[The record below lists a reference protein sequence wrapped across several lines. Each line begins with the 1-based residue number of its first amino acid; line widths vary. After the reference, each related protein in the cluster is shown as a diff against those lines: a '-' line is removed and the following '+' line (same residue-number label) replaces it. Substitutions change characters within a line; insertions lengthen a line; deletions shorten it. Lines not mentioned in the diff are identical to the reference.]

1 MLPAAN
7 RLRSAD
13 DFRRTVRRG
22 TRAGGAL
29 LVVHLTERGE
39 EPLTVPGRSG
49 PTRGAVASGPR
60 IGFVVA
66 RSVGPAVTRNRVKR
80 RLRHLL
86 RERLDSLPGFGVLVV
101 RAQPAAARASYADLG
116 AELDRLLERVR
127 AKTADATAQAPAPRT
142 AP

>member
-39 EPLTVPGRSG
+39 SPPAPGRSG
-49 PTRGAVASGPR
+49 PTREAVAPGPR

-66 RSVGPAVTRNRVKR
+66 RSVGPAVARNRVKR

-86 RERLDSLPGFGVLVV
+86 RERLDSLPGSGVLVI
-101 RAQPAAARASYADLG
+101 RAQPAAAQASYAELG
-116 AELDRLLERVR
+116 VEVDRLLERVR
-127 AKTADATAQAPAPRT
+127 AKSAAPGTTP
-142 AP
+142 